1 VSKLARADLMYQ
13 YSLTWFLQLFHTA
26 LEDFRGH
33 PDRDQEARE
42 SDAERSGDGEQVVGI
57 DELTEYFR
65 YQIYSNVCR
74 SLFEKDKLL
83 FSFMLAITLAQARG
97 DVTSAEYASLVEVE
111 DALKENSRGPKNQW
125 SDWLAAPRWNT
136 LCHLASR
143 SPSLSAVVD
152 NFAANA
158 G

>member
-1 VSKLARADLMYQ
+1 MYQ
-13 YSLTWFLQLFHTA
+13 YSLTWFLQLFHVA

-33 PDRDQEARE
+33 PDEDQDARE
-42 SDAERSGDGEQVVGI
+42 SDADRSRDEEQVMGI

-83 FSFMLAITLAQARG
+83 FSFMLAVTLAQARG
-97 DVTSAEYASLVEVE
+97 DVTAAEYASLVDVE
-111 DALKENSRGPKNQW
+111 DALEGNSRGPKNKW

-143 SPSLSAVVD
+143 SPALAAVVD
-152 NFAANA
+152 NFAADA